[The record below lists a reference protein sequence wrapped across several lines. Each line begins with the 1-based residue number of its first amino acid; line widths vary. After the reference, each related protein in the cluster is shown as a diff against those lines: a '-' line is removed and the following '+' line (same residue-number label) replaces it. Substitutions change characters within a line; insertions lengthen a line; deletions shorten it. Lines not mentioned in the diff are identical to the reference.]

1 VNGCVKFAVE
11 RADRKTSER
20 ARVNLCSPRLGAD
33 FGSRLRD
40 SPGAITTMRRRTSGA
55 RTASRA
61 YCLFQ
66 RCVCLLGGIAL
77 WTGQT
82 QRLVVDPRN
91 PMRDPRHGLV
101 QLSRGRMAKYDV
113 DEVRVNVASCR
124 PPVLV
129 FEAVRK
135 HPHPSVCRFAQRRQF
150 EPCKQG
156 FQPSVLK
163 SYSECFIHV
172 EP

>member
-1 VNGCVKFAVE
+1 MA
-11 RADRKTSER
+11 A
-20 ARVNLCSPRLGAD
+20 LSPRSSVRIERPRSALELVCALLGWEPTSDLVFETLQGAD
-33 FGSRLRD
+33 HD
-40 SPGAITTMRRRTSGA
+40 DAPENIRRSNSAAGL
-55 RTASRA
+55 
-61 YCLFQ
+61 LFIPA
-66 RCVCLLGGIAL
+66 CVCLLGRIAL
-77 WTGQT
+77 WTGKT

-101 QLSRGRMAKYDV
+101 QLSQGRMAKYDA
-113 DEVRVNVASCR
+113 DEVRANVASCR